1 MVFHISF
8 ITYRMYNLNG
18 YLKFIIKFMRL
29 MMKNRITLPIVILIL
44 IISYIFIP
52 KTNVNYDMTMY
63 LPSDSMTKEGMDILV
78 DEFGEESTIQIMIM
92 NIEPTDLLSLKASLI
107 QVNNVDAV
115 IWLDDYVDLNTVPI
129 EYIDPTVLGAFYED
143 GNALITIV
151 FDVNSYE
158 VSLDDSINSL
168 TDILGDYTIHMRGEP
183 LLNSSTRQVADNEI
197 IKIMLLLIP
206 LILFLLFISSHAW
219 IEPLLI
225 VIALGFAAIFNL
237 ITNGLLPSVS
247 FITMTMSLALQL
259 ALSIDYALFMIHR
272 YYEERTDNNAKD
284 ASKLALKHSI
294 RPITISALT
303 TIAGF
308 SALMLMRFTIGMDI
322 ALVLSKGILFSY
334 LSTILILPILLI
346 WFDPLITKTKHRVFF
361 PNLKRI
367 VKFQIKAKYFL
378 LPLLLIILVLGF
390 FIQRNTEYL
399 FGQSS
404 NANEDST
411 LNLDRDIINDAF
423 GPHNQMVILIPNESV
438 SQEVNLVTDL
448 IANENILSVN
458 ALVTQVNPNIPRENL
473 PAELTSYYIGEEYSR
488 IIINTSIYEE
498 SEDLYEFSDSLKVI
512 VSDNYDNFYIVG
524 QASSL
529 SDIKESI
536 EDQGVWILLITILAV
551 GLVVGMIF
559 KSIKIPIIL
568 IGIILSAIWFNMS
581 FLVIRD
587 IQIIYIGYLIVMSI
601 QLGATIDY
609 AVLLTNRYLE
619 ERKTNNKEKAMTT
632 AFTSSSI
639 SIIISGSILTIAGY
653 VEGLFSK
660 VDSVSRIGQ
669 LLGSGALISLIMIL
683 LFLPA
688 MLLIFDKYII
698 KTKNKHIQ

>member
-1 MVFHISF
+1 
-8 ITYRMYNLNG
+8 
-18 YLKFIIKFMRL
+18 
-29 MMKNRITLPIVILIL
+29 MKNRITLPIVILIL
-44 IISYIFIP
+44 IISYFFIP

-92 NIEPTDLLSLKASLI
+92 DIEPDDLLSLKAELI
-107 QVNNVDAV
+107 QVDNVDKV
-115 IWLDDYVDLNTVPI
+115 IWLDNYVDLSTVPI
-129 EYIDPTVLGAFYED
+129 EYIDPTILGTFYAD
-143 GNALITIV
+143 GDALITIV

-158 VSLDDSINSL
+158 ISLDDSINSL
-168 TDILGDYTIHMRGEP
+168 TNILSDYTIHMRGEP
-183 LLNSSTRQVADNEI
+183 LLNSSTREVAENEI
-197 IKIMLLLIP
+197 MKIMLLLIP

-225 VIALGFAAIFNL
+225 VIALGFAAVFNL

-259 ALSIDYALFMIHR
+259 ALSIDYALFIIHR
-272 YYEERTDNNAKD
+272 YYEERNSNNAKD

-334 LSTILILPILLI
+334 LSTILIMPILLV
-346 WFDPLITKTKHRVFF
+346 WFDSLITKTKHRVFF
-361 PNLKRI
+361 PSLKNV

-378 LPLLLIILVLGF
+378 LPLLLITLVLGF
-390 FIQRNTEYL
+390 FIQRNTDYL

-404 NANEDST
+404 NANVDST
-411 LNLDRDIINDAF
+411 LNVDREIINDAF
-423 GPHNQMVILIPNESV
+423 DQYNQMVILIPNESV
-438 SQEVNLVTDL
+438 SQEVSLVNNL
-448 IANENILSVN
+448 IINENILSVN
-458 ALVTQVNPNIPRENL
+458 ALVTQVNPDIPRESL
-473 PAELTSYYIGEEYSR
+473 PVELTSYYIGEEYSR

-498 SEDLYEFSDSLKVI
+498 SEALYYFSDSLKAI
-512 VSDNYDNFYIVG
+512 VSNDYDEFYIVG
-524 QASSL
+524 QASSV
-529 SDIKESI
+529 SDIKNSI
-536 EDQGVWILLITILAV
+536 ENQGVWILLITILAV
-551 GLVVGMIF
+551 GLVVGIIF

-568 IGIILSAIWFNMS
+568 IGIIMSAIWFNMS
-581 FLVIRD
+581 FLVLRD

-619 ERKTNNKEKAMTT
+619 ERKTKNKEEAMIT
-632 AFTSSSI
+632 AFASSSI
-639 SIIISGSILTIAGY
+639 SIIISGTILTIAGY

-698 KTKNKHIQ
+698 KKDKKNLQ

>member
-1 MVFHISF
+1 M
-8 ITYRMYNLNG
+8 
-18 YLKFIIKFMRL
+18 
-29 MMKNRITLPIVILIL
+29 
-44 IISYIFIP
+44 
-52 KTNVNYDMTMY
+52 
-63 LPSDSMTKEGMDILV
+63 
-78 DEFGEESTIQIMIM
+78 
-92 NIEPTDLLSLKASLI
+92 
-107 QVNNVDAV
+107 
-115 IWLDDYVDLNTVPI
+115 
-129 EYIDPTVLGAFYED
+129 
-143 GNALITIV
+143 
-151 FDVNSYE
+151 
-158 VSLDDSINSL
+158 
-168 TDILGDYTIHMRGEP
+168 
-183 LLNSSTRQVADNEI
+183 
-197 IKIMLLLIP
+197 
-206 LILFLLFISSHAW
+206 
-219 IEPLLI
+219 
-225 VIALGFAAIFNL
+225 
-237 ITNGLLPSVS
+237 
-247 FITMTMSLALQL
+247 
-259 ALSIDYALFMIHR
+259 
-272 YYEERTDNNAKD
+272 
-284 ASKLALKHSI
+284 
-294 RPITISALT
+294 
-303 TIAGF
+303 
-308 SALMLMRFTIGMDI
+308 
-322 ALVLSKGILFSY
+322 
-334 LSTILILPILLI
+334 
-346 WFDPLITKTKHRVFF
+346 
-361 PNLKRI
+361 
-367 VKFQIKAKYFL
+367 